1 MNVHEW
7 LINKDYREGVE
18 LFSKLSD
25 NDFLKSL
32 FKEKSEYT
40 VTKLEV
46 ELRKFLTDTPIT
58 VKLDEPTDPIKV
70 TNQVEEKKFANQ
82 FLKTKLKHDLQQVYR
97 HIDSNRFALSRCKSD
112 KTRLE
117 YALQI
122 LTLVERKRIIFE
134 QMDYFDEHGEL
145 PTVKPK
151 QTVFATSELQRLYV
165 QEYKMRKRLEKP
177 DDKLRNRAK
186 SEQKLKEK
194 QARIAELQG
203 GSE

>member
-40 VTKLEV
+40 ITKLEV
-46 ELRKFLTDTPIT
+46 ELRKFLIDTPIT
-58 VKLDEPTDPIKV
+58 VKLDEAVEPIGA
-70 TNQVEEKKFANQ
+70 TNQVEGKKFANQ

-97 HIDSNRFALSRCKSD
+97 HIDSNRFALGRCKSD

-151 QTVFATSELQRLYV
+151 QTVFATPELQRLYV